1 MRTRLDPLYDLFGAI
16 GAFFILLTLLIQVV
30 SIAGR
35 FANFG
40 IDGYDAYA
48 GYFLAG
54 GSFFALAHT
63 LRRGDHIRVTLI
75 ISRFHGPARVAI
87 ELFCLAVATFL
98 TGYFAWYAGKLAY
111 GSWAYN
117 DVSQNIDATP
127 LWIPQLSMALGM
139 IALFLAFA
147 EEFAYVLRHRH
158 LPAQQNPELTRT
170 E

>member
-16 GAFFILLTLLIQVV
+16 GAIFILLTLLIQVV
-30 SIAGR
+30 SIVGR
-35 FANFG
+35 FFQFG

-48 GYFLAG
+48 GYFLAA

-75 ISRFHGPARVAI
+75 ISRFSGRARVRI
-87 ELFCLAVATFL
+87 ELFCLASATL
-98 TGYFAWYAGKLAY
+98 LSGYFAWYSVKLAY

-127 LWIPQLSMALGM
+127 LWIPQISMALGM
-139 IALFLAFA
+139 TALFIAFA
-147 EEFAYVLRHRH
+147 EELVYVFRRGQ
-158 LPAQQNPELTRT
+158 LPNDQNAELART

>member
-1 MRTRLDPLYDLFGAI
+1 MRTRLDPLYNVFGAI
-16 GAFFILLTLLIQVV
+16 GAGFILLTLLIQVV

-35 FANFG
+35 FVNFS

-48 GYFLAG
+48 GYFLAA

-75 ISRFHGPARVAI
+75 ISRFHGRVRVAI
-87 ELFCLAVATFL
+87 EIVCLGAATFL
-98 TGYFAWYAGKLAY
+98 TGYFAWYSVKLAY

-127 LWIPQLSMALGM
+127 LWIPQISMALGM
-139 IALFLAFA
+139 IALFMAFA
-147 EEFAYVLRHRH
+147 EELIYVLRHRH
-158 LPAQQNPELTRT
+158 LPAQQNPELART

>member
-1 MRTRLDPLYDLFGAI
+1 MKTRLDPLYDLFGAV
-16 GAFFILLTLLIQVV
+16 GAFFIVATLAIQLA
-30 SIAGR
+30 SIGGR
-35 FANFG
+35 FVGFT

-48 GYFLAG
+48 GYFLAA

-75 ISRFHGPARVAI
+75 IGRLHGAARVWVEI
-87 ELFCLAVATFL
+87 FCLAVASFL
-98 TGYFAWYAGKLAY
+98 SGYFAWYAAKLAY

-139 IALFLAFA
+139 LALFLAFA
-147 EEFAYVLRHRH
+147 EEFAYVARRRR
-158 LPAQQNPELTRT
+158 LPAQQNPELART

>member
-1 MRTRLDPLYDLFGAI
+1 MRTRLDPLYNAFGAI
-16 GAFFILLTLLIQVV
+16 GAFFILSTLLIQVV
-30 SIAGR
+30 SIGGR
-35 FANFG
+35 FVNFT

-48 GYFLAG
+48 GYFLAA

-75 ISRFHGPARVAI
+75 IGRFHGRARVAI
-87 ELFCLAVATFL
+87 EIFCLTVAAFL
-98 TGYFAWYAGKLAY
+98 SGYFAWYSVKLAY

-127 LWIPQLSMALGM
+127 LWVPQLSMALGM
-139 IALFLAFA
+139 VALFLAFA
-147 EEFAYVLRHRH
+147 EELVYVLRYRH
-158 LPAQQNPELTRT
+158 LPAQQNPELSRT

>member
-1 MRTRLDPLYDLFGAI
+1 MKTRLDPLYDLFGAV
-16 GAFFILLTLLIQVV
+16 GAFFIVATLAIQLV

-35 FANFG
+35 YVNFT

-48 GYFLAG
+48 GYFLAA

-75 ISRFHGPARVAI
+75 IGRLHGAARLSI
-87 ELFCLAVATFL
+87 EVFCLAVATFL
-98 TGYFAWYAGKLAY
+98 SGYFAWYSVKLAY

-139 IALFLAFA
+139 LALFLAFA

-158 LPAQQNPELTRT
+158 LPAQQNPELART

>member
-1 MRTRLDPLYDLFGAI
+1 MRTRLDPLYNAFGAI
-16 GAFFILLTLLIQVV
+16 GAGFILLTLLIQVV

-35 FANFG
+35 FVHFS

-48 GYFLAG
+48 GYFLAA

-75 ISRFHGPARVAI
+75 ISRFHGRARVAI
-87 ELFCLAVATFL
+87 EIVCLGAATFL
-98 TGYFAWYAGKLAY
+98 TGYFAWYSVKLAY

-127 LWIPQLSMALGM
+127 LWIPQISMALGM
-139 IALFLAFA
+139 TALFMAFA
-147 EEFAYVLRHRH
+147 EELIYVLRHRH
-158 LPAQQNPELTRT
+158 LPAQQNPELART

>member
-16 GAFFILLTLLIQVV
+16 GALFILLTLLIQVV
-30 SIAGR
+30 SIFGR
-35 FANFG
+35 FVNFG

-48 GYFLAG
+48 GYFLAA

-75 ISRFHGPARVAI
+75 ISRFTGRTRIAI
-87 ELFCLAVATFL
+87 EIFCLSVATFL
-98 TGYFAWYAGKLAY
+98 TGYFAWYAVKLAY

-127 LWIPQLSMALGM
+127 LWIPQLSMAFGM
-139 IALFLAFA
+139 TAMFLAFA
-147 EEFAYVLRHRH
+147 EELLYVLHKRQ
-158 LPAQQNPELTRT
+158 LPPGQSAELART